1 MVPPWIREDGPAM
14 APPPSRGGMG
24 LEGATG
30 DKIGS
35 SRLLLSFQR
44 GHARVNVPAVFGET
58 WSEPR
63 AGKKPVEATGGTAG
77 SAGSLAECWSGRE

>member
-1 MVPPWIREDGPAM
+1 M

-44 GHARVNVPAVFGET
+44 GHARVNVPAGFGET

-63 AGKKPVEATGGTAG
+63 ARKKTG
-77 SAGSLAECWSGRE
+77 

>member
-1 MVPPWIREDGPAM
+1 M

-35 SRLLLSFQR
+35 SRLLLSFQS
-44 GHARVNVPAVFGET
+44 GHARVNVHAVFGET

-63 AGKKPVEATGGTAG
+63 AGKKNRLKRPEGPLAPLGRWL
-77 SAGSLAECWSGRE
+77 SAGRVGNSLFPGLE

>member
-1 MVPPWIREDGPAM
+1 
-14 APPPSRGGMG
+14 MG

-30 DKIGS
+30 DKIRS

-77 SAGSLAECWSGRE
+77 SAWSLARVLVG